1 MKAKTKVPK
10 IGDKIY
16 VDTSLY
22 VYRGADDVIGGL
34 ATVTE
39 VTNGWNLGKVMHLV
53 YVQEHP
59 SKGYN
64 WEFLAPKQNELKKE
78 FGRKM
83 AHAEPDLS
91 PEFNDQGADWEPL
104 PKNKLLKKKR
114 D

>member
-39 VTNGWNLGKVMHLV
+39 VTKNKGHLGIMHFV
-53 YVQEHP
+53 DVQEHP
-59 SKGYN
+59 GKSYN
-64 WEFLAPKQNELKKE
+64 WEYFLAPKQNE
-78 FGRKM
+78 F
-83 AHAEPDLS
+83 
-91 PEFNDQGADWEPL
+91 
-104 PKNKLLKKKR
+104 KKKFGGR
-114 D
+114 IAYADPE